1 MIAKLELLVFKHGGS
16 VGALGL
22 RFYVLESWDS
32 IRLSMQI
39 SVNVLFFSFFVT
51 ACYAPLL
58 VLGS

>member
-39 SVNVLFFSFFVT
+39 SVNVFSFFVT